1 VRFTVAASMNFV
13 NSACIRSS
21 DVAMASLDRGM
32 VHVKTFDLTGRV
44 ATVTAPLGAFV
55 LTKEFVIL

>member
-1 VRFTVAASMNFV
+1 MNFV